1 MVAVADLTETPV
13 DGTDLHAGLT
23 IRHPHP
29 TEMDTHMAMHTVPRR
44 MGHRILLVH
53 PLTTNLR
60 GNLTLRLS
68 LDLVESVRM
77 EGRLHKAMGE
87 VTQTTSGVVPGA
99 DLLEVVLHEV
109 VLPEVVLH
117 EVVLM
122 AVLPEAEVHRGV
134 GLRGTV
140 DPVMDSMGV
149 NLRRTG
155 EGDIMGDIPV
165 PVEEAM
171 GVVVVDKAGMAVMV
185 TSRQAMAATAPTTTH
200 RQVVADIVV
209 TLVVVLVAVA
219 TVAPILPEA
228 EVVVAGSRHVNL
240 FPLTNGLC
248 K

>member
-1 MVAVADLTETPV
+1 MVVAVVDLTGTPV
-13 DGTDLHAGLT
+13 DETDLRAGLT

-29 TEMDTHMAMHTVPRR
+29 TEMDTRMAMHMVRRR
-44 MGHRILLVH
+44 MGQCILLVH

-60 GNLTLRLS
+60 GNLTLHLS
-68 LDLVESVRM
+68 LDLAESVRM

-87 VTQTTSGVVPGA
+87 ATQTTSGVVPGA
-99 DLLEVVLHEV
+99 DLLEVALHEV
-109 VLPEVVLH
+109 VLPEVVHH

-122 AVLPEAEVHRGV
+122 AVLKEAEVHRGV

-140 DPVMDSMGV
+140 DPVMGSMGA

-171 GVVVVDKAGMAVMV
+171 GVVVVDTAGMAGMV
-185 TSRQAMAATAPTTTH
+185 ISQAMAATAPTTTH
-200 RQVVADIVV
+200 HQVVADIVV
-209 TLVVVLVAVA
+209 TLVVVVVTAV
-219 TVAPILPEA
+219 PIHPEA

>member
-87 VTQTTSGVVPGA
+87 VTQTTSGVVLGA

-109 VLPEVVLH
+109 VLPEVVPH

-134 GLRGTV
+134 GLQGTV
-140 DPVMDSMGV
+140 APVTGSMGV

-165 PVEEAM
+165 PVEEAK
-171 GVVVVDKAGMAVMV
+171 GVVVVDRAGMAVMV
-185 TSRQAMAATAPTTTH
+185 TSQAMAATAPTTTH
-200 RQVVADIVV
+200 HQVVGDMVV
-209 TLVVVLVAVA
+209 TLAVVLVVVA
-219 TVAPILPEA
+219 TAAPILPEA

>member
-87 VTQTTSGVVPGA
+87 VTQTTSGVVLGA

-109 VLPEVVLH
+109 VLPEVVPH

-134 GLRGTV
+134 GLQGTV
-140 DPVMDSMGV
+140 APVTGSMGV

-165 PVEEAM
+165 PVEEAK
-171 GVVVVDKAGMAVMV
+171 GVVVVDRAGMAVMV
-185 TSRQAMAATAPTTTH
+185 TSQAMAATAPTTTH
-200 RQVVADIVV
+200 HQVVGDIVV
-209 TLVVVLVAVA
+209 TLAVVLVATA
-219 TVAPILPEA
+219 APILPEA

>member
-1 MVAVADLTETPV
+1 
-13 DGTDLHAGLT
+13 
-23 IRHPHP
+23 
-29 TEMDTHMAMHTVPRR
+29 MAMHTVPRR

-87 VTQTTSGVVPGA
+87 VTQTTSGVVLGA
-99 DLLEVVLHEV
+99 DLLEV

-134 GLRGTV
+134 GLQGTV

-200 RQVVADIVV
+200 HQVVADIVV
-209 TLVVVLVAVA
+209 TLVVVLVVVA
-219 TVAPILPEA
+219 TAAPILPEA